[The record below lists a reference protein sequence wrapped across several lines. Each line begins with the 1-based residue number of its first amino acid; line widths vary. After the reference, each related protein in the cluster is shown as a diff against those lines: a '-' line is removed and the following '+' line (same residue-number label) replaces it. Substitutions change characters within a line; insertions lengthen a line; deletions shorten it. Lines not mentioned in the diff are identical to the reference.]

1 MLYANNE
8 WLTTKQAL
16 NVLRITSRTT
26 LNKYAMKFGIR
37 VSKPVGKNYYNY
49 QDLIRVIDSNSI
61 EMGI

>member
-1 MLYANNE
+1 MQYANNE

-26 LNKYAMKFGIR
+26 LYKYAMKFGIR
-37 VSKPVGKNYYNY
+37 VSKPIGKNYYNY
-49 QDLIRVIDSNSI
+49 HDLIKVIDSNSI